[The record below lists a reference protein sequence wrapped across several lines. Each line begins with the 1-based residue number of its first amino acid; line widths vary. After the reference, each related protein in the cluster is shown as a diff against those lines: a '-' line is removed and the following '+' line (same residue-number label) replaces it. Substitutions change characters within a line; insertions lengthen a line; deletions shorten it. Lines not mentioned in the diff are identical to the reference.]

1 MTTQTQQLT
10 DLNPKIKAFQ
20 NQLRANYA
28 QANRTVI
35 PGQIV
40 FVGSSLMELFPVEQ
54 FQHKANLG
62 LTKQLYNRGI
72 RATTTADVLAHLQT
86 LIFDLKPSQLVINIG
101 SNDIGFGVPEQQFLA
116 NYAAILEQVHAQ
128 LPAAQITVL
137 AYYPVNTQAD
147 FGGKKA
153 EHDHLYARRSN
164 VTLAAANQKVATLA
178 QQHHAVF
185 YNANAGL
192 TDTDGNLK
200 ADLTF
205 DGAHLLPAGYE
216 IVFQNL
222 LPQLRS

>member
-1 MTTQTQQLT
+1 
-10 DLNPKIKAFQ
+10 
-20 NQLRANYA
+20 
-28 QANRTVI
+28 
-35 PGQIV
+35 
-40 FVGSSLMELFPVEQ
+40 MELFPVEQ
-54 FQHKANLG
+54 FQYKANLG

-128 LPAAQITVL
+128 LPATQITVL
-137 AYYPVNTQAD
+137 AYYPVNTQVD
-147 FGGKKA
+147 FGGEKV

-164 VTLAAANQKVATLA
+164 ATLTAANQKVATLA